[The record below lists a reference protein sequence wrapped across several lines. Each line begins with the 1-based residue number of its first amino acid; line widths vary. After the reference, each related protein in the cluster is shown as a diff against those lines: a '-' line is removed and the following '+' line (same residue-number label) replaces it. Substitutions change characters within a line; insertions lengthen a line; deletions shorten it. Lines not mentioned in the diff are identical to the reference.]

1 MVIKELKMTTDT
13 DKIIKTRLAAMELD
27 IKQVFDLLLSINS
40 EREFIQRILFMKEK
54 SKKN

>member
-1 MVIKELKMTTDT
+1 MSTIDT

>member
-1 MVIKELKMTTDT
+1 MSTIDT

-40 EREFIQRILFMKEK
+40 EREFIQRNPFYER
-54 SKKN
+54 KK